1 MKEELEKIIEEKD
14 KFLLS
19 SENVIGFT
27 STVGFLSSIFGVAS
41 GELSKAVSA
50 VFIVSGTTMFIV
62 GVSFALK
69 IEQKAGYYKC
79 TKCDSAYVPKS
90 YKRVFI
96 APHLGRTRYMECE
109 ECKEHSWH
117 KKVLTKK
124 KIDNK

>member
-1 MKEELEKIIEEKD
+1 MNEELEKIIEEKD

-27 STVGFLSSIFGVAS
+27 AVAS
-41 GELSKAVSA
+41 FLTSIYAVTLPEISNLVKAI
-50 VFIVSGTTMFIV
+50 FIVSGTTILLV
-62 GVSFALK
+62 GASFALK

-79 TKCDSAYVPKS
+79 TKCDSAYIPKS

-96 APHLGRTRYMECE
+96 APHLGRTRYMKCE
-109 ECKEHSWH
+109 ECGDYSWH

-124 KIDNK
+124 K

>member
-1 MKEELEKIIEEKD
+1 MSEELEKIIEEKD

-27 STVGFLSSIFGVAS
+27 STVGFLSSIF
-41 GELSKAVSA
+41 AVSYGDFSKLVNA
-50 VFIVSGTTMFIV
+50 VFIVSGTTILIT

-79 TKCDSAYVPKS
+79 TKCDSTYVPES
-90 YKRVFI
+90 YKKVFF
-96 APHLGRTRYMECE
+96 APHIGRTRYMKCE
-109 ECKEHSWH
+109 ECNHYSWH

-124 KIDNK
+124 K